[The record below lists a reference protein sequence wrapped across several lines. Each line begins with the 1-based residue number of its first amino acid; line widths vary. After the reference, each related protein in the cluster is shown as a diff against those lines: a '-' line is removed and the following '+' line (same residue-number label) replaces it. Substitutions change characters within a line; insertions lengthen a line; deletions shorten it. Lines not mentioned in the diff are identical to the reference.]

1 MIQFDKALKI
11 IDENVQTIKRT
22 EIILTEDCGSRIL
35 DIDYKSK
42 FNSPKFDKASM
53 DGIIILKDDYFS
65 KKEFKISGEIKAGSK
80 ILEELNTGEAKLIY
94 TGAIIPGEKKKIV
107 VIMED
112 CQFFNDRV
120 KIKKY
125 STYNDNI
132 RKKGCDFKIG
142 QLSLKRNTALNPRSI
157 ALASTLNLKKLK
169 VRSKPKIAI
178 IVTGDEI
185 ISKNNPSGEIFS
197 SNTVILKQL
206 INLFGGVVTQI
217 RISGDSENSI
227 IENFESLKD
236 FDLLVTSGGLSV
248 GKYDLVKDSL
258 NKKGFIFLFE
268 KVLMK
273 PGKPITFGKLKK
285 NKFFLGLPGNP
296 VSCYIGA
303 IFFLNSIINKFL
315 GYNFKFLNPIP
326 AISIDDIPKNNR
338 LTSINRLFISKK
350 NNKAYFKFFENQD
363 SSLQSVLNASNG
375 IIIRKPF
382 LKKISKGDI
391 HEVFEFNG
399 I

>member
-1 MIQFDKALKI
+1 MIQFDKALRI
-11 IDENVQTIKRT
+11 IDESVQTIKKNET
-22 EIILTEDCGSRIL
+22 ILTEGCKSRIL
-35 DIDYKSK
+35 DKDYKSR
-42 FNSPKFDKASM
+42 FDSPKFDKASM
-53 DGIIILKDDYFS
+53 DGIVILKNDYFS
-65 KKEFKISGEIKAGSK
+65 KKEFKISGEIKAGNK
-80 ILEELNTGEAKLIY
+80 ISDELNTGEAKLIY
-94 TGAIIPGEKKKIV
+94 TGAIIPGKKEKVV

-112 CQFFNDRV
+112 CQFSNDIV
-120 KIKKY
+120 KFKRYKTY
-125 STYNDNI
+125 SDNI
-132 RKKGCDFKIG
+132 RKKGCDFKLG
-142 QLSLKRNTALNPRSI
+142 QLSLKKNTVLNPRSI

-178 IVTGDEI
+178 IVTGDELK
-185 ISKNNPSGEIFS
+185 SENNPNGEIVS

-206 INLFGGVVTQI
+206 ISLFGGVVTQI
-217 RISGDSENSI
+217 KTSADSKNKI
-227 IENFESLKD
+227 IKSFESLKD
-236 FDLLVTSGGLSV
+236 FDLLVTSGGLSM

-258 NKKGFIFLFE
+258 VKKGLIFLFE

-273 PGKPITFGKLKK
+273 PGKPITFGKFKK

-303 IFFLNSIINKFL
+303 ILFLNTIINRFL
-315 GYNFKFLNPIP
+315 GYNFNFLNRIP
-326 AISIDDIPKNNR
+326 AISVNEIPKNNR
-338 LTSINRLFISKK
+338 LTSINRLFITKK

-382 LKKISKGDI
+382 LKEISVGEI

>member
-1 MIQFDKALKI
+1 MIQFEKALRI
-11 IDENVQTIKRT
+11 IDESVQSIKKN
-22 EIILTEDCGSRIL
+22 EIILTEDCRSRIL
-35 DIDYKSK
+35 DKDYKSR
-42 FNSPKFDKASM
+42 FDFPKFDKASM
-53 DGIIILKDDYFS
+53 DGIVILKNDYFS
-65 KKEFKISGEIKAGSK
+65 KKEFKISGEVKAGSK
-80 ILEELNTGEAKLIY
+80 LLGELNTGEAKLIY
-94 TGAIIPGEKKKIV
+94 TGAIIPGKKEKIV
-107 VIMED
+107 VILED
-112 CQFFNDRV
+112 CQFSDDIV
-120 KIKKY
+120 KFKRYRTY
-125 STYNDNI
+125 SDNI
-132 RKKGCDFKIG
+132 RKKGCDFKLG
-142 QLSLKRNTALNPRSI
+142 QIFLKRNTLLNPRSI

-185 ISKNNPSGEIFS
+185 RSENNPNGEIFS

-206 INLFGGVVTQI
+206 ISLFGGEVTQI
-217 RISGDSENSI
+217 RISGDSKNKI
-227 IENFESLKD
+227 IKNFESLKD
-236 FDLLVTSGGLSV
+236 FDLLLTSGGLSM

-258 NKKGFIFLFE
+258 VNKGLIFLFE

-273 PGKPITFGKLKK
+273 PGKPITFGKFKK

-315 GYNFKFLNPIP
+315 GYNFKFLNRIS
-326 AISIDDIPKNNR
+326 AISVDEIPKNNR
-338 LTSINRLFISKK
+338 LTSINRLFITKK

-382 LKKISKGDI
+382 KKQISKGEI
-391 HEVFEFNG
+391 HDVFEFNR